1 MPSRPELT
9 TWACNTN
16 LRSVKIWHSLDAPRT
31 PWDRHAA
38 PVTALKIRSPSA
50 VANGL
55 PSCLIGVSVASCKA
69 YRAYASAAT
78 LLKTCG
84 LLFRTSRVSPLPHAN
99 DSAPAVIHQLSP
111 AIKLGSPLHDGLANA
126 ICIAAGKVRAPSPH
140 ICVLQHL
147 RIAAMP
153 PLEH

>member
-1 MPSRPELT
+1 MPSKLDLKA
-9 TWACNTN
+9 WACNTD
-16 LRSVKIWHSLDAPRT
+16 LRLVKNWHPSGVHRT

-38 PVTALKIRSPSA
+38 PVTALRIRSPPA
-50 VANGL
+50 VSKWTSQLPHRGICSILQGL
-55 PSCLIGVSVASCKA
+55 SRLCICRNAAKNVRTPIPS
-69 YRAYASAAT
+69 
-78 LLKTCG
+78 
-84 LLFRTSRVSPLPHAN
+84 SRVSPLPHAN